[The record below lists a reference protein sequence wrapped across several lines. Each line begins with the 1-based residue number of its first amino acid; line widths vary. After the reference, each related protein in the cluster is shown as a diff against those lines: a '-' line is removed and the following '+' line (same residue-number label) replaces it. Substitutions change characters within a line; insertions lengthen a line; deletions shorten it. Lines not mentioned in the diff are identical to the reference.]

1 MLNTAPRYSNEQACH
16 AANEEHRT
24 QPVNSLEFLLK
35 RELRRCIE
43 VDEEDC
49 YNEADSTKR
58 VIDVKCPSPS
68 RAFDKFTTNYWT
80 DDRSN
85 TPATKNH
92 GEVLR
97 ALSQGNNV
105 AKDNLRQRYDSAAA
119 DSLDASPSEQRSEVV
134 RDGT

>member
-1 MLNTAPRYSNEQACH
+1 
-16 AANEEHRT
+16 
-24 QPVNSLEFLLK
+24 
-35 RELRRCIE
+35 
-43 VDEEDC
+43 VDEEDR

-58 VIDVKCPSPS
+58 IVYVKGPSPS
-68 RAFDKFTTNYWT
+68 RAFDKFTTDYWT

-85 TPATKNH
+85 TPTTKNH

-119 DSLDASPSEQRSEVV
+119 DSLDASPSEQRGEVV
-134 RDGT
+134 RYGT

>member
-1 MLNTAPRYSNEQACH
+1 MLNASPRYSNEQARH

-68 RAFDKFTTNYWT
+68 GAFDKFTT
-80 DDRSN
+80 N